1 MKNNTPASHIP
12 HISLNYVIMLI
23 LAILIIPSAV
33 SAKTIQIAYS
43 AIPATETGFFF
54 SNSSVHSA
62 FLVTSSDANEDVQT
76 DAPEDLEKADKLN
89 AYFEKRNM
97 PLSGYGIEFVRAANK
112 YGLDWRLLPAIGVKE
127 SSGGKHM
134 MNNNPFG
141 WGSAKI
147 KFGDFS
153 EAIDVVA
160 MNLGGYNPSTAR
172 YYKDADIDKKLWYYN
187 GSVIRSYP
195 GEIKSIMAMF

>member
-1 MKNNTPASHIP
+1 MKNNIRTGHIASF
-12 HISLNYVIMLI
+12 SLNYIFLLI
-23 LAILIIPSAV
+23 LAVLIMPSAV
-33 SAKTIQIAYS
+33 NAKTIRIAYS
-43 AIPATETGFFF
+43 PIPALETGFFV

-62 FLVTSSDANEDVQT
+62 FLATSSDPNEDVQT
-76 DAPEDLEKADKLN
+76 DTPEDLEKADKLN
-89 AYFEKRNM
+89 AYFDKRNM
-97 PLSGYGIEFVRAANK
+97 PLSGYGIEFVRASNK

-147 KFGDFS
+147 KFEDFS

-195 GEIKSIMAMF
+195 GEIKNIMAMF

>member
-1 MKNNTPASHIP
+1 MKNNIRTGHNASF
-12 HISLNYVIMLI
+12 SLNYILLLI
-23 LAILIIPSAV
+23 LAVLIIPSAV
-33 SAKTIQIAYS
+33 NAKTIKIAYS
-43 AIPATETGFFF
+43 PIPALETGFFV

-62 FLVTSSDANEDVQT
+62 FLATSSDADEDVQT
-76 DAPEDLEKADKLN
+76 DTPEDLEKADKLN
-89 AYFEKRNM
+89 AYFDKRDM
-97 PLSGYGIEFVRAANK
+97 PLSGYGIEFIRAANK

-147 KFGDFS
+147 KFEDFS
-153 EAIDVVA
+153 EAIDMVA

-172 YYKDADIDKKLWYYN
+172 YYKDSDIDKKLWYYN

-195 GEIKSIMAMF
+195 GEIKNIMAMF